1 MAENPYAATR
11 TPLERSSSKSTDL
24 HLASRFKRLVARLVD
39 GIVVGLVSWTFLVLI
54 MGTEWYVDQMYAY
67 PVDLIGLFAP
77 DFSLFMFGSLFL
89 GLLITFLVQG
99 YLLHQYGQTVGKRL
113 LSIKIVEE
121 ESGKKPTLARTFVIR
136 ECGMNVFGLIPLGG
150 LVDILFIFG
159 APRKCIHDYWSKTL
173 VVDA

>member
-11 TPLERSSSKSTDL
+11 TRLDRSSSESTDL
-24 HLASRFKRLVARLVD
+24 YLASRFKRLVARFVD
-39 GIVVGLVSWTFLVLI
+39 GIVLVVVVQTLLVVV
-54 MGTEWYVDQMYAY
+54 MGAEWSIEQMYAQ
-67 PVDLIGLFAP
+67 PFDPIDLFVP
-77 DFSLFMFGSLFL
+77 DFSLFMLGNLLL

-99 YLLHQYGQTVGKRL
+99 YLLHQYGQTIGKRL

-121 ESGKKPTLARTFVIR
+121 ESGKKPTLTKTFVIR
-136 ECGMNVFGLIPLGG
+136 ECGMNVFGLVPLGG

-173 VVDA
+173 VVVA